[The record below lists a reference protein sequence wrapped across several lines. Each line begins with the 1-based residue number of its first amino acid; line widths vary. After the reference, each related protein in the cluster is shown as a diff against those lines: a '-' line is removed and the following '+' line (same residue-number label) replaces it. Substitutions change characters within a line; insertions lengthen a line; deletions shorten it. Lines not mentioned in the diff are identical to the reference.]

1 MKNAT
6 TKSGLLAAAAALHL
20 AAAGAAAQ
28 NVVFDASDF
37 ETWTHPR
44 GLVSVGS
51 EGIAVRRFG
60 KSFNAVADAGRYS
73 ASVIGDYGVLPVR
86 APSSQGTAH
95 RATDQD
101 PQTWWQPDPAD
112 PLQQWWLEVDLGRA
126 VVARNLRVTFPDT
139 EGARPFSFFSVY
151 VSPGI
156 PVFGGTAERIVY
168 RRVGRPVNN
177 NRSTAVDFPLQ
188 TKNIAAARAGEHF
201 SNSSTLN
208 FDVVRFIRFEAEGK
222 TPEAA
227 LAEIEVEGIGFNLS
241 RMVGTELR
249 IEREEAHWG
258 GRTWTSKD
266 RDCDGCGKGA
276 GSDELLDED
285 LGFRGWNIEGS
296 DKGNWRDSGVWSV
309 VDFGSVFRVDRMVWM
324 PIVSGRGPFLYGYQ
338 RDKQGGWGNF
348 EFLVSDGTP
357 DNNADPVVEGPY
369 AYDLLSSVENGGR
382 YLFDFNFPPRDVRL
396 VMWRVTRP
404 AQFQRAVQLF
414 VFHAEGYPARVE
426 LTSEDVHLGGALSI
440 RRVEWDA
447 DVPPGTAIEVETE
460 TGNGFQ
466 TVERFF
472 LKNGKEVA
480 DRNAWEAQK
489 SRNRGPI
496 VEEQVRDAT
505 WSTWSLPHR
514 FSGQEFLSPTPRE
527 WLRTRVRL
535 LSDDPEAMPAL
546 RSLTF
551 VANPPVIR
559 AGLTGRIHPREA
571 ALDSLQ
577 EFTYT
582 IVPGA
587 ADGRDVGFD
596 RVVIS
601 LPPASGD
608 AGLVGVAVG
617 DRPVEAAGS
626 VGGDSLVVRLP
637 PPVVLRDSVQVRFR
651 TRVYQS
657 PTVFSTSVGNSERAD
672 HVQGVVPSEFGADRV
687 FVPGAVEGAG
697 LVRNLVH
704 TGVFTPNGDGAND
717 LYELA
722 FTLVKTGEEPR
733 VRVYSL
739 SGSLVAELAGHGPGA
754 GRGRYS
760 WDGRQAGEA
769 VPPGIYLV
777 DVEVDTDSRTERV
790 QKLVHVVY

>member
-1 MKNAT
+1 MKNPT
-6 TKSGLLAAAAALHL
+6 THSRILAAAAALHL
-20 AAAGAAAQ
+20 AAAGGGAQ
-28 NVVFDASDF
+28 NVVFGPPEF
-37 ETWTHPR
+37 RTWAHPR
-44 GLVSVGS
+44 GLVDVGP
-51 EGIAVRRFG
+51 GGVAVRRFG
-60 KSFNAVADAGRYS
+60 KSFNAVADAGQYS

-86 APSSQGTAH
+86 APSSQATAD

-101 PQTWWQPDPAD
+101 PRTWWQPDPAD

-126 VVARNLRVTFPDT
+126 VVARRLRVIFPDT
-139 EGARPFSFFSVY
+139 EGARPFGFFSVY

-156 PVFGGTAERIVY
+156 PVFGGSAERIVY
-168 RRVGRPVNN
+168 NRLGRPVNN
-177 NRSTAVDFPLQ
+177 NRNQVIEFDLQ
-188 TKNIAAARAGEHF
+188 TKNIASARAGENF
-201 SNSSTLN
+201 SNSAILN
-208 FDVVRFIRFEAEGK
+208 FDVVRFIRFEAEGL
-222 TPEAA
+222 TPDAA
-227 LAEIEVEGIGFNLS
+227 LAEIEIEGVGFNLS
-241 RMVGTELR
+241 RMVGTDLR
-249 IEREEAHWG
+249 VERGDEHWG

-309 VDFGSVFRVDRMVWM
+309 IDFGSVFRVDRMVWM

-338 RDKQGGWGNF
+338 RDKQGGWGTF

-369 AYDLLSSVENGGR
+369 AYDLLSSVENSGR
-382 YLFDFNFPPRDVRL
+382 YLFDFNFPPREVRL
-396 VMWRVTRP
+396 VLWRVTRP

-414 VFHAEGYPARVE
+414 VFHSEGYPARVE
-426 LTSEDVHLGGALSI
+426 LESEDVHLGGALSI
-440 RRVEWDA
+440 RRVEWDG

-466 TVERFF
+466 TIERFF

-489 SRNRGPI
+489 TRNRGPI
-496 VEEQVRDAT
+496 VQEQVRDAT
-505 WSTWSLPHR
+505 WTTWSRPHR

-527 WLRTRVRL
+527 WLRARVRL
-535 LSDDPEAMPAL
+535 LSDDPEAMPTL

-551 VANPPVIR
+551 VANPPVIT

-571 ALDSLQ
+571 VLDSLQ
-577 EFTYT
+577 EFRYT
-582 IVPGA
+582 ITPGPF
-587 ADGRDVGFD
+587 DVRDVGFD
-596 RVVIS
+596 RVVIA
-601 LPPASGD
+601 LPPGRDD
-608 AGLVGVAVG
+608 ALLVGVTVG
-617 DRPVEAAGS
+617 GRHVEATGS
-626 VGGDSLVVRLP
+626 VGRDSLVVRLP
-637 PPVVLRDSVQVRFR
+637 PPVVLRDSVQVSFL

-657 PTVFSTSVGNSERAD
+657 PTVFGTLVQNSEHAD
-672 HVQGVVPSEFGADRV
+672 HVQGVVPAEFGADRV
-687 FVPGAVEGAG
+687 FVPGAVESSS

-704 TGVFTPNGDGAND
+704 TSVFTPNGDGAND
-717 LYELA
+717 VYELA

-739 SGSLVAELAGHGPGA
+739 SSALVAELAGHSPGN

-760 WDGRQAGEA
+760 WDGRHAGEA
-769 VPPGIYLV
+769 VPPGIYVV
-777 DVEVDTDSRTERV
+777 DIEVDTDARRERV

>member
-1 MKNAT
+1 MKSP
-6 TKSGLLAAAAALHL
+6 TKNPMILAAAVLHL
-20 AAAGAAAQ
+20 AGTGAGAQ
-28 NVVFDASDF
+28 SVTFETSDF
-37 ETWTHPR
+37 ESWAHPR
-44 GLVSVGS
+44 GLVNVGP
-51 EGIAVRRFG
+51 EGITVRRFG
-60 KSFNAVADAGRYS
+60 KSFNAVADADRYS
-73 ASVIGDYGVLPVR
+73 ASVIGDYGLVPVR
-86 APSSQGTAH
+86 APSSQATAE

-126 VVARNLRVTFPDT
+126 VVARRLRVTFPDA

-156 PVFGGTAERIVY
+156 PVFGGTAQRIVY

-177 NRSTAVDFPLQ
+177 NRSTVVEFDLQ
-188 TKNIAAARAGEHF
+188 TKNIASARAGENF
-201 SNSSTLN
+201 SNSGALN
-208 FDVVRFIRFEAEGK
+208 FDVVRFIRFEAEGI
-222 TPEAA
+222 TPDAA
-227 LAEIEVEGIGFNLS
+227 LAEIEVEGVGFNLS
-241 RMVGTELR
+241 RMVGTDLR
-249 IEREEAHWG
+249 VERGEEHWG

-369 AYDLLSSVENGGR
+369 AYDLLSSVQNSGR
-382 YLFDFNFPPRDVRL
+382 YLFDFNFAPRDVRL
-396 VMWRVTRP
+396 VLWRVTRP

-414 VFHAEGYPARVE
+414 VFHAEGYPAQVE
-426 LTSEDVHLGGALSI
+426 LESEDVHLGGALSV
-440 RRVEWDA
+440 RRVEWDG

-466 TVERFF
+466 TIERFF

-505 WSTWSLPHR
+505 WSTWSRPHR
-514 FSGQEFLSPTPRE
+514 YSGQEFLSPTPRE

-535 LSDDPEAMPAL
+535 LSDNPQAMPTL

-551 VANPPVIR
+551 VANPPVIT

-571 ALDSLQ
+571 VLDALQ
-577 EFTYT
+577 EFRYT

-587 ADGRDVGFD
+587 ADFRDVGFD
-596 RVVIS
+596 RVVIA
-601 LPPASGD
+601 LPPGSGED
-608 AGLVGVAVG
+608 AELVGVTVG
-617 DRPVEAAGS
+617 EQEVAGSGS
-626 VGGDSLVVRLP
+626 VGGDSLAVLLP
-637 PPVVLRDSVQVRFR
+637 PPMVLRDSVQVRFR

-657 PTVFSTSVGNSERAD
+657 PTVFSTLVGNSQRPD
-672 HVQGVVPSEFGADRV
+672 HVQGVVPAEFGADRV
-687 FVPGAVEGAG
+687 FVPGAVAGPG
-697 LVRNLVH
+697 LVRNLAH
-704 TGVFTPNGDGAND
+704 TKVFTPNGDGAND
-717 LYELA
+717 VYELT
-722 FTLVKTGEEPR
+722 FTLVKTGAEPR

-739 SGSLVAELAGHGPGA
+739 AGSLVAELDSRGPA

-760 WDGRQAGEA
+760 WDGRQGGEA

-777 DVEVDTDSRTERV
+777 DIGVDTDARMERV
-790 QKLVHVVY
+790 HKLVHVVY